1 MFPIVDRYDMLHL
14 HPLRSR
20 VKDMEH
26 KLKVA
31 MDNLIRGVKL
41 ASSSRSPPGALCV
54 CVYVQVN
61 MYIHVCVQKLLG
73 NQLRFYIQLIK

>member
-1 MFPIVDRYDMLHL
+1 MLHL

-20 VKDMEH
+20 VRDMEH

-41 ASSSRSPPGALCV
+41 ASSPRSPPGELQHAHTVLKAALFPKLF
-54 CVYVQVN
+54 
-61 MYIHVCVQKLLG
+61 HGSQKTINIML
-73 NQLRFYIQLIK
+73 

>member
-1 MFPIVDRYDMLHL
+1 MLHL

-20 VKDMEH
+20 VRDMEH

-41 ASSSRSPPGALCV
+41 ASSQRSPPGKWDPRSISLTSAEWVLDES
-54 CVYVQVN
+54 Y
-61 MYIHVCVQKLLG
+61 
-73 NQLRFYIQLIK
+73 